1 MLDGPMASTPA
12 LDLLDATF
20 RSESPVFREAVA
32 RAREALGESWASAFD
47 QAVGRLLPDE
57 PARSAAVSGYSRFAL
72 DALRL
77 QARFE
82 DELVYAPKSYSKVAA
97 DVYANES
104 YMTSCYLPG
113 LLLSNYLWPHHY
125 RQLRY
130 FEDFFVADM
139 VRRGGERF
147 YDVGVGTGLYSRV
160 ALVAAARAEGL
171 GIDVSPSS
179 KAFAERHVE
188 AFGAGQRYGVELRD
202 ITQRPA
208 PAEDWLICVEVL
220 EHLEEPI
227 QFLRALRGMLRS
239 GGRAFIGTALNAAN
253 ADHIYLYRT
262 TDAVRDHLQQAGFF
276 VEHAFSA
283 TAGPPR
289 EASVPV
295 PEVAAFVVT

>member
-1 MLDGPMASTPA
+1 MRDGAITSTPA

-32 RAREALGESWASAFD
+32 RAQETLGESWALAFD
-47 QAVGRLLPDE
+47 EAIGRLLPDE
-57 PARSAAVSGYSRFAL
+57 PTRSAAVSGYSRFAL

-82 DELVYAPKSYSKVAA
+82 NERVYAPKSYSEVSA

-147 YDVGVGTGLYSRV
+147 YDVGVGTGLYSRL
-160 ALVAAARAEGL
+160 ALVAATRAEGL

-202 ITQRPA
+202 IIQAPV

-220 EHLEEPI
+220 EHLEDPV
-227 QFLRALRGMLRS
+227 QFLRALRGMLRP
-239 GGRAFIGTALNAAN
+239 GGKAFIGTALNAAN

-289 EASVPV
+289 EALVPV
-295 PEVAAFVVT
+295 AEVAAFVVT